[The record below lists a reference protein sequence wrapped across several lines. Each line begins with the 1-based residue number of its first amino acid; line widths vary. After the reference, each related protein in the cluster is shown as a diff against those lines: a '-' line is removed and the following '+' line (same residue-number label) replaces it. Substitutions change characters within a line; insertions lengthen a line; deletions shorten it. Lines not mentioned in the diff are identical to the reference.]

1 MISNNFN
8 TNHSNSHFRDHQLR
22 DRIEE
27 VIFTSIIGSATDSV
41 VQSVIE
47 DVSQIQS
54 VIEDLSQIQPV
65 IWSSNTLIEKL
76 PHIFPE
82 NVIGKRPVL
91 NKISNGNG
99 NDNGNPSMMDK
110 YLGGVLVRLFLL
122 RKDTLLKILLDFDI
136 NVFVDFER
144 ELIERLHNLWYSIY
158 RKALQKHK
166 TIKDMKKSL
175 NNIFSDENI
184 SKFDCRSCIRNDRV
198 SKKITRSDIQ
208 YMIENEL
215 LLPGNLIG
223 VTRCNS
229 SFWMFVLGTGL
240 VLMYDPELNSIYL
253 LNREGALQHFFKVS
267 LIHEPKL
274 SEVFDTCDFMSAH
287 LNIYQSNQNINF
299 SSFEKLTSE
308 LMLSQIPRED
318 LVKWCVIKYMPDKIQ
333 YDIIEDQLFEP
344 YYSDDEESEESE
356 EYKSKEEFWFV
367 LV

>member
-1 MISNNFN
+1 LSP
-8 TNHSNSHFRDHQLR
+8 FRDNELR
-22 DRIEE
+22 DRIED
-27 VIFTSIIGSATDSV
+27 IITRSIDASSV
-41 VQSVIE
+41 NEDFPQILPFEGNYNWPSNSVI
-47 DVSQIQS
+47 DG
-54 VIEDLSQIQPV
+54 
-65 IWSSNTLIEKL
+65 L
-76 PHIFPE
+76 PHIFSE

-99 NDNGNPSMMDK
+99 NGNPSLMEK

-122 RKDTLLKILLDFDI
+122 QKDALLKILLNFDI
-136 NVFVDFER
+136 NTFVDFER
-144 ELIERLHNLWYSIY
+144 GLIEKVHNMWYSIY

-184 SKFDCRSCIRNDRV
+184 SKFDCRSCIRDDRI
-198 SKKITRSDIQ
+198 SKKVTRSDIH

-267 LIHEPKL
+267 LIQEPNL
-274 SEVFDTCDFMSAH
+274 SEVFDNCDFMSAH
-287 LNIYQSNQNINF
+287 INIYYNPQNVNF

-318 LVKWCVIKYMPDKIQ
+318 LVKWYVIKYMPDKIQ
-333 YDIIEDQLFEP
+333 YDIIEDKLFEP
-344 YYSDDEESEESE
+344 YYSDDEESDEC
-356 EYKSKEEFWFV
+356 KSNEEFWFV